1 MEYFH
6 RDILTQPS
14 LICWK
19 NVMYVRMLKRELK
32 NRPRNLRPVRRC
44 FLSTF
49 ALITCRSFI
58 ILNFICARRASQIQ
72 VRRLLYVKFKRQ
84 WKSTF
89 ITIFLNTKLRNM
101 QHQMFLHKLL
111 LKAKKLKRS
120 VAAVS

>member
-1 MEYFH
+1 
-6 RDILTQPS
+6 
-14 LICWK
+14 
-19 NVMYVRMLKRELK
+19 MYVRMLKRELK
-32 NRPRNLRPVRRC
+32 NRPRKLRPVRRC

-89 ITIFLNTKLRNM
+89 ITIFFNTKLGNM
-101 QHQMFLHKLL
+101 QHHMFLHKLL
-111 LKAKKLKRS
+111 LKAKNLNVLLRLFHIASSSFSFVILHFIIMQTKN
-120 VAAVS
+120 